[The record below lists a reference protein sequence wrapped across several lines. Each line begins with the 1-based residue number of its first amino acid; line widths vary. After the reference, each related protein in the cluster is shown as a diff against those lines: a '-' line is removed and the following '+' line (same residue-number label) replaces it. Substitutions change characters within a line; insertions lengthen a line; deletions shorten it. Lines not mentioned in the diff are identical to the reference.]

1 MKKKLFDQPLM
12 HALLIL
18 ILGILVYSNSLH
30 VPFVFDDSFSIVD
43 NPEIRNLPGLISDAL
58 SGHAYHP
65 NRYVGFLTFALN
77 YHFGGFEV
85 TGYHLVNLL
94 IHLANA
100 LLVYALLILTFRAPF
115 LRNSVLQGA
124 AGPVALLAGALFVV
138 HPIQTQAVTYIVQ
151 RLTSLA
157 TTFYLST
164 FVLYAYAR
172 LNAGENRFFSAKG
185 WVFYLASVATA
196 ILAMRTKEIAFTLP
210 LLLSLYEFLFFEG
223 SLRKRSSAIAPHLLT
238 MLIIPLSILHLGR
251 SAGEIIGELRQATEF
266 QPTVSRY
273 VYLVTQFR
281 VVVTYLRLLVLPV
294 HQNLDYDYP
303 IYTSFF
309 TPPVFVSF
317 VLLAALFLLT
327 IYLHRVSSPI
337 SDGSSS
343 SLLSYR
349 PSRAADPA
357 VRLISFG
364 IFWFFIAL
372 SVESSFIPITD
383 VIFEHRVYLP
393 SVGAF
398 AGVAVAFVMLTVK
411 ARKRGLAWVLTVIAA
426 AAVLSLAVGTWKR
439 NEVWKTE
446 ETLWRDVVEKSPRN
460 ARAYSNL
467 GAVLGEAGRT
477 EEAIAALSTAIRL
490 QPNNTKAQVNLGTAL
505 ASAGRREEAIRILSE
520 AVRIEPDNANALNNL
535 GTVLTD
541 AGRLDE
547 AITILNQAVRYR
559 PENARAHYNL
569 GRAYLAA
576 GRKVEGVAALE
587 TAVRL
592 KSDYDDARV
601 TLASAL
607 TRGGRFREA
616 AILLERSM
624 GRLAGRA
631 DARYV
636 LGIASHCVG
645 DSVTAS
651 RELAALQRLDT
662 RSARQL
668 ESFLSRPCGGG
679 Q

>member
-1 MKKKLFDQPLM
+1 M
-12 HALLIL
+12 
-18 ILGILVYSNSLH
+18 
-30 VPFVFDDSFSIVD
+30 
-43 NPEIRNLPGLISDAL
+43 
-58 SGHAYHP
+58 
-65 NRYVGFLTFALN
+65 
-77 YHFGGFEV
+77 
-85 TGYHLVNLL
+85 
-94 IHLANA
+94 
-100 LLVYALLILTFRAPF
+100 
-115 LRNSVLQGA
+115 
-124 AGPVALLAGALFVV
+124 
-138 HPIQTQAVTYIVQ
+138 
-151 RLTSLA
+151 
-157 TTFYLST
+157 
-164 FVLYAYAR
+164 
-172 LNAGENRFFSAKG
+172 
-185 WVFYLASVATA
+185 
-196 ILAMRTKEIAFTLP
+196 
-210 LLLSLYEFLFFEG
+210 
-223 SLRKRSSAIAPHLLT
+223 
-238 MLIIPLSILHLGR
+238 
-251 SAGEIIGELRQATEF
+251 
-266 QPTVSRY
+266 
-273 VYLVTQFR
+273 
-281 VVVTYLRLLVLPV
+281 
-294 HQNLDYDYP
+294 
-303 IYTSFF
+303 
-309 TPPVFVSF
+309 
-317 VLLAALFLLT
+317 
-327 IYLHRVSSPI
+327 
-337 SDGSSS
+337 
-343 SLLSYR
+343 
-349 PSRAADPA
+349 
-357 VRLISFG
+357 
-364 IFWFFIAL
+364 AL

-398 AGVAVAFVMLTVK
+398 TGVAVGFVLLTAK
-411 ARKRGLAWVLTVIAA
+411 ARRRGLAWVLTVIAA

-477 EEAIAALSTAIRL
+477 EEAIAALSTAIRF
-490 QPNNTKAQVNLGTAL
+490 QPNNTKAHVNLGAAL
-505 ASAGRREEAIRILSE
+505 ASAGRREEAMRILSE

-541 AGRLDE
+541 AGRPDE
-547 AITILNQAVRYR
+547 AITILNQAIRYR

-576 GRKVEGVAALE
+576 GRNVEGVAALE

-592 KSDYDDARV
+592 KPDYDDARV
-601 TLASAL
+601 TLAITL

-624 GRLAGRA
+624 GRIAGRA

-636 LGIASHCVG
+636 LGIAAHCAG

>member
-1 MKKKLFDQPLM
+1 MKFFDQPLM
-12 HALLIL
+12 HVLLITT
-18 ILGILVYSNSLH
+18 LGILVYSNTLQ
-30 VPFVFDDSFSIVD
+30 VPFVFDDYFSIVD
-43 NPEIRNLPGLISDAL
+43 NPDIRNLPGLIKDAL

-65 NRYVGFLTFALN
+65 NRYVGFLTFAVN
-77 YHFGGFEV
+77 YRFGGLEV

-124 AGPVALLAGALFVV
+124 ARPVALLAGALFVV
-138 HPIQTQAVTYIVQ
+138 HPLQTQAVTYIVQ

-157 TTFYLST
+157 ATFYLST
-164 FVLYAYAR
+164 LVLYALAR

-223 SLRKRSSAIAPHLLT
+223 SLRKRSLALAPHLLT
-238 MLIIPLSILHLGR
+238 MLIIPLGMLHLGR

-266 QPTVSRY
+266 QPTATRY
-273 VYLVTQFR
+273 EYLVTQFR
-281 VVVTYLRLLVLPV
+281 VIVTYLRLLVLPV

-303 IYTSFF
+303 ISTSFF
-309 TPPVFVSF
+309 APPVFVSF
-317 VLLAALFLLT
+317 LLLATLFLLA
-327 IYLHRVSSPI
+327 IYLHCISSPI
-337 SDGSSS
+337 SDGASS
-343 SLLSYR
+343 SLVARS

-357 VRLISFG
+357 ARLISFG
-364 IFWFFIAL
+364 ILWFFIAL
-372 SVESSFIPITD
+372 SVESSLIPITD

-398 AGVAVAFVMLTVK
+398 MGAAVAFVLLGAKARRRVPAWGLTV
-411 ARKRGLAWVLTVIAA
+411 LAT

-467 GAVLGEAGRT
+467 GALLGEAGRT
-477 EEAIAALSTAIRL
+477 EEAIAALSTAIRF
-490 QPNNTKAQVNLGTAL
+490 QPNNTKARVNLGTAL
-505 ASAGRREEAIRILSE
+505 ASVGRREEAMRILFE

-559 PENARAHYNL
+559 PENARPHYNL

-576 GRKVEGVAALE
+576 GRNVEGVAALE

-592 KSDYDDARV
+592 KPDYDDARV

-631 DARYV
+631 DARFV
-636 LGIASHCVG
+636 LGIAAHCAG

>member
-317 VLLAALFLLT
+317 LLLAALFLLA

-411 ARKRGLAWVLTVIAA
+411 ARRRGLAWVLTVIAA

-636 LGIASHCVG
+636 LGIASHCAG